1 MVGTEFGPEQE
12 NFVLVVR
19 AVYVLKF
26 YGAYF
31 RDLLDE
37 QLHDLSYRPSIADP
51 GVWMR
56 PSVKPCVF
64 MYYEYVLCYVDDV
77 ICIID
82 DPLCTMKGIQ
92 AKFKLKGYKIEEPD
106 MYLGA
111 DFSKMTNVNGQECWD
126 MSSDK

>member
-26 YGAYF
+26 YGADF

-37 QLHDLSYRPSIADP
+37 QLHDLGYRPSIADP

-77 ICIID
+77 LCISD
-82 DPLCTMKGIQ
+82 DPIFTNKGMQ
-92 AKFKLKGYKIEEPD
+92 VKFKLKGDNTE
-106 MYLGA
+106 
-111 DFSKMTNVNGQECWD
+111 
-126 MSSDK
+126 